1 MDKSFRV
8 LKPGGKLISISGPP
22 DPAFAD
28 EIGAPWYVKSIMRV
42 LSFGARRKAKR
53 LNVTFS
59 FLFMRAD
66 GAQLSEIT
74 ALIDQGVIRPVMDRS
89 FPFDETQDALDFVEK
104 GRAKGKVVVN
114 VR

>member
-1 MDKSFRV
+1 
-8 LKPGGKLISISGPP
+8 
-22 DPAFAD
+22 
-28 EIGAPWYVKSIMRV
+28 MRV

-59 FLFMRAD
+59 FLFMRAN

-74 ALIDQGVIRPVMDRS
+74 ALIDQGVIRPVVERV
-89 FPFDETQDALDFVEK
+89 FPFESTQEALDFVEK

>member
-1 MDKSFRV
+1 M
-8 LKPGGKLISISGPP
+8 KP
-22 DPAFAD
+22 
-28 EIGAPWYVKSIMRV
+28 IMRV

-59 FLFMRAD
+59 FLFMRANGD
-66 GAQLSEIT
+66 QLSEIT
-74 ALIDQGVIRPVMDRS
+74 SLIDQGVIRPVVERV
-89 FPFDETQDALDFVEK
+89 FPFESTQDALDFVEK